1 VTLILDSSGVLPAI
15 DADPHFH
22 QAVREAL
29 ERAGGPLILSPFVLA
44 KLDYMIL
51 ARYGPSAELVLLGE
65 ARPTVWAP
73 VTRALVA

>member
-1 VTLILDSSGVLPAI
+1 MTLILNSSGVLPAI

-22 QAVREAL
+22 QAAREAL

-44 KLDYMIL
+44 ELDYMIL
-51 ARYGPSAELVLLGE
+51 VRYGPSAELVLLGE
-65 ARPTVWAP
+65 ARPAVRTP